1 MATTYGTVITNA
13 GAALIAECILNGTC
27 LLYTSDAADD

>member
-13 GAALIAECILNGTC
+13 GAALIAECILN
-27 LLYTSDAADD
+27 LSLIHI